1 MAQGD
6 IIDLL
11 KRRKRWLTTKEIAD
25 SLGVGIS
32 CTLVKLRK
40 LRKRN
45 EIKCIDTKKP
55 FLYRT

>member
-11 KRRKRWLTTKEIAD
+11 KQKKRWLTTKEIANY
-25 SLGVGIS
+25 LGVGIS

-45 EIKCIDTKKP
+45 EIKCDHTKKRY
-55 FLYRT
+55 LYKA